1 MASTQPRSGETRTAR
16 KRRAIL
22 DAATT
27 LFLREGYPATSMD
40 QIAAAASVSKQTV
53 YKQFADKQSLFREIV
68 TGTVAEISDP
78 VAEQVDSLRD
88 STDLA
93 ADLHGLARAL
103 LTQVI
108 QPRMMQLR
116 RLVIG
121 EAGRFPELGRLF
133 HDSGPGRTIDTLAA
147 TFESLAARGTLR
159 LQDPRLAAEHFNWL
173 VMSTPLNRVMLCG
186 DSRTA
191 RPSRPRPL
199 RRRRSPGIS
208 RRLRR
213 KLTAAPGQP
222 TRTLADLSN
231 LALVER
237 AVLAYRSL
245 LPWSVCISICLAK

>member
-1 MASTQPRSGETRTAR
+1 MGETTTASTQDRGGQTRTAR

-27 LFLREGYPATSMD
+27 LFLREGYLATSMD

-68 TGTVAEISDP
+68 TGTVAEVSDP
-78 VAEQVDSLRD
+78 VTEQVASLRD
-88 STDLA
+88 NTDLA
-93 ADLHGLARAL
+93 AGLQGLARAL
-103 LTQVI
+103 IAQVI

-133 HDSGPGRTIDTLAA
+133 YDSGPGRTIDTLAA

-173 VMSTPLNRVMLCG
+173 VMAAPLNRVMLCG
-186 DSRTA
+186 DA
-191 RPSRPRPL
+191 ERPAQADLDRYADAGTRAFLAAYGANTPL
-199 RRRRSPGIS
+199 RPASQLEP
-208 RRLRR
+208 
-213 KLTAAPGQP
+213 PP
-222 TRTLADLSN
+222 N
-231 LALVER
+231 
-237 AVLAYRSL
+237 
-245 LPWSVCISICLAK
+245 